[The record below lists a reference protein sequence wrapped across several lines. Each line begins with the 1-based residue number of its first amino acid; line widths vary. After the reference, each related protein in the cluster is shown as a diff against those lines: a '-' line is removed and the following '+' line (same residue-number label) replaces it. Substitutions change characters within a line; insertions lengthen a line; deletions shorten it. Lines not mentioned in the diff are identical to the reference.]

1 MAAFEKIDLSTWNRA
16 HYFKSYLDGDF
27 PYINLGARVD
37 VTQLRDVAKREGLS
51 SYFAMIHTANNAA
64 DEIENFH
71 YRIHNGAA
79 IRVERN
85 IPVLTH
91 MRSGDELFFML
102 EGPTG
107 TDVRTFCEALQR
119 KAESPPVNE
128 ERLDVG
134 VVGVISYS
142 CIPWIDYTH
151 FVRTITKLGVDSN
164 PKISWG
170 KYVTENGRTT
180 VNFSV
185 QVHHGM
191 MDGWHVGQYFKLLQ
205 EKLDSFSV

>member
-1 MAAFEKIDLSTWNRA
+1 MANFEKIDLHTWNHA
-16 HYFKSYLDGDF
+16 HYFKSYQGADF

-37 VTQLRDVAKREGLS
+37 VTRLLSETKRAGLS
-51 SYFAMIHTANNAA
+51 SYFALIHTANAVA
-64 DEIENFH
+64 DELEPFRR
-71 YRIHNGAA
+71 RILNGEAV
-79 IRVERN
+79 RMDKN

-91 MRSGDELFFML
+91 MRPGDDVFFML

-107 TDVRTFCEALQR
+107 VPVVEFCRELR
-119 KAESPPVNE
+119 RRAEHPPVHE

-134 VVGVISYS
+134 RVGVISYS

-151 FVRTITKLGVDSN
+151 FVRTITRLGEDSN

-170 KYVTENGRTT
+170 KYVREQGRTT

-185 QVHHGM
+185 QVHHGL
-191 MDGWHVGQYFKLLQ
+191 MDGYHVGQYFLRLQ
-205 EKLDSFSV
+205 EKLDGFSL

>member
-1 MAAFEKIDLSTWNRA
+1 MAAYEKIDLSTWNRA
-16 HYFKSYLDGDF
+16 HYFKSYLGGDF
-27 PYINLGARVD
+27 PYINIGARVD
-37 VTQLRDVAKREGLS
+37 ITKLLQETKKAGLS
-51 SYFAMIHTANNAA
+51 SYFSMIHTANSVA

-71 YRIHNGAA
+71 YRMHEGEA
-79 IRVERN
+79 IRVEKN

-91 MRSGDELFFML
+91 MRPGDDLFFML

-107 TDVRTFCEALQR
+107 TDVRTFCETLSR
-119 KAESPPVNE
+119 KAENPPKNE

-134 VVGVISYS
+134 VIGIISYS

-151 FVRTITKLGVDSN
+151 FVRTITKLGVDTN

-170 KYVTENGRTT
+170 KYVKENDRTT

-191 MDGWHVGQYFKLLQ
+191 MDGFHVGQYFKLLQ